1 MSLWY
6 KPMVRRSRNLYLDE
20 EDLKLIEE
28 PPEGYTD
35 EPGTL
40 ISQAA
45 MVAITVRRLAKE
57 NG

>member
-1 MSLWY
+1 
-6 KPMVRRSRNLYLDE
+6 MVRRSRNLYLDE

-45 MVAITVRRLAKE
+45 MVAIAVRRLAKE

>member
-1 MSLWY
+1 
-6 KPMVRRSRNLYLDE
+6 MVRRSRNLYLDE
-20 EDLKLIEE
+20 EGLKLKE
-28 PPEGYTD
+28 

-45 MVAITVRRLAKE
+45 MVAIAVRKLAKE